1 MPNPCQL
8 RLPIHLVLDLF
19 IQHATTTQSTC
30 TLQPSLPGIFS
41 PPAKPAPYRA
51 YLLLSAYKYS
61 LSCLLLP
68 WLAACSSFLAG
79 PGGGL
84 IGVPTHLYDFN
95 PEIYTVISAEFEFLG
110 VAGVSGG
117 EECCAT
123 LPRIWR
129 PGLMATVRW
138 VEDPNPCLD
147 CGPKDRNAF
156 REYMKKKQTT
166 YQHYSAQV
174 EIPPYKDTYGINLA
188 FLPCHQVRL
197 VIDSKQVFPMLAQ
210 WEAEAKQLE
219 GQSCPKPQ

>member
-1 MPNPCQL
+1 MHDDPVNLEHAQL
-8 RLPIHLVLDLF
+8 AVPSAAPALGAGL
-19 IQHATTTQSTC
+19 
-30 TLQPSLPGIFS
+30 PSLLRWL
-41 PPAKPAPYRA
+41 KRT
-51 YLLLSAYKYS
+51 LL
-61 LSCLLLP
+61 CLLLP
-68 WLAACSSFLAG
+68 WLAACSSLAG

-95 PEIYTVISAEFEFLG
+95 PHIYTVISAEFEFLG

-123 LPRIWR
+123 LPRTWR

-156 REYMKKKQTT
+156 REYMKKKQMT

-174 EIPPYKDTYGINLA
+174 EIPRYGSTCGLNLV

-197 VIDSKQVFPMLAQ
+197 VLDCQQKYPLIKQ
-210 WEAEAKQLE
+210 WRAEAKQLE
-219 GQSCPKPQ
+219 GQSCPKA

>member
-1 MPNPCQL
+1 MSESAINLEHAQLAAPWDEQLDAFPGAAQQL
-8 RLPIHLVLDLF
+8 RDMRHWRRQLWRH
-19 IQHATTTQSTC
+19 
-30 TLQPSLPGIFS
+30 GIRWF
-41 PPAKPAPYRA
+41 KRA
-51 YLLLSAYKYS
+51 LL
-61 LSCLLLP
+61 CLLLP
-68 WLAACSSFLAG
+68 WLAACSSLAG

-95 PEIYTVISAEFEFLG
+95 PHIYTVISAEFEFLG

-123 LPRIWR
+123 LPRTWR

-156 REYMKKKQTT
+156 REYMKKKQMT

-174 EIPPYKDTYGINLA
+174 EIPRYGSTCGLNLV

-197 VIDSKQVFPMLAQ
+197 VLDCQQKYPLIKQ
-210 WEAEAKQLE
+210 WRAEAKQLE
-219 GQSCPKPQ
+219 GQSCPKAQ

>member
-1 MPNPCQL
+1 MSETPINLEHAQL
-8 RLPIHLVLDLF
+8 
-19 IQHATTTQSTC
+19 ATPWDDQQDAFPSDAQQLHDMRYLQQQLWRHGIRWLKR
-30 TLQPSLPGIFS
+30 TLL
-41 PPAKPAPYRA
+41 
-51 YLLLSAYKYS
+51 
-61 LSCLLLP
+61 CLLLP
-68 WLAACSSFLAG
+68 WLAACSSLLAG

-95 PEIYTVISAEFEFLG
+95 PEIYTVKSVTFEFLG

-138 VEDPNPCLD
+138 VEDPNPCLG
-147 CGPKDRNAF
+147 CGPKNENAF
-156 REYMKKKQTT
+156 REYMKKKEAS

-197 VIDSKQVFPMLAQ
+197 VIDSKQVFPTLAK
-210 WEAEAKQLE
+210 WRAEAKQME